1 MLAPF
6 SLQDNTALA
15 FDGPATTVT
24 TSGLNVTFTFKT
36 NRPSLVYYRLVINVN
51 QVRVSLRVLFR
62 RLGRVSPR
70 HCYLIS
76 A

>member
-51 QVRVSLRVLFR
+51 QVRCR
-62 RLGRVSPR
+62 
-70 HCYLIS
+70 
-76 A
+76 